1 MGCGCKKNVALPEV
15 PSELQWGPALW
26 ILLHSLAER
35 AGKSTTRSGQNDEKY
50 AWRNLITNLEYVIPC
65 NECKGHFIQYKAANP
80 FPDTFTVNY
89 TELNQ
94 KIRTWFYNL
103 HAHVNITYKNGT
115 SIEIPVEPLFDES
128 LFIEETAGSIIES
141 PVESTEVTIE
151 CLQELYG
158 STDLRKAY
166 YNVKILLSKFF
177 NTPLVSILKWHA
189 FEAAVIRLLTVFG
202 A

>member
-1 MGCGCKKNVALPEV
+1 MVCGCRKNTVLPEV

-26 ILLHSLAER
+26 LLLHSLAER

-50 AWRNLITNLEYVIPC
+50 AWRNLIINLQYVIPC
-65 NECKGHFIQYKAANP
+65 NECKEHFIQYKSANP
-80 FPDTFTVNY
+80 FPDPFAGNY
-89 TELNQ
+89 SELSQ
-94 KIRTWFYNL
+94 KTRTWFYNL
-103 HAHVNITYKNGT
+103 HAHVNVTYKNGT
-115 SIEIPVEPLFDES
+115 PVEVPVEPLFDES
-128 LFIEETAGSIIES
+128 LFIEETTEPVIEA
-141 PVESTEVTIE
+141 PVESTEVTID

-158 STDLRKAY
+158 TTDLRKAY

-177 NTPLVSILKWHA
+177 NTPLVSILKWHL